1 MVSSGGRAL
10 IRLGP
15 LTGYQTYSNSK
26 CRYSKSG
33 SESMGDKIHGQKGKS
48 PDRQLRSQNY
58 AKWTRKCDCTDS
70 QEVGL
75 EAATPSKSA

>member
-1 MVSSGGRAL
+1 MINSGGRAL
-10 IRLGP
+10 IGCGP
-15 LTGYQTYSNSK
+15 VTGYQIQSNSE

-33 SESMGDKIHGQKGKS
+33 SETMGDKIRGRKGNS

-58 AKWTRKCDCTDS
+58 AKWERKYDCPDS

-75 EAATPSKSA
+75 EAATP

>member
-1 MVSSGGRAL
+1 MFNSGGRAL

-15 LTGYQTYSNSK
+15 VTGYQTYSNSE

-33 SESMGDKIHGQKGKS
+33 SETAGDKIRGRKGNS
-48 PDRQLRSQNY
+48 PERQLRSPNY
-58 AKWTRKCDCTDS
+58 AKWKRKYDCPDS

-75 EAATPSKSA
+75 EAATP